1 LSKRKN
7 RLRELYHGES
17 RTAVRFQATWLIFD
31 ALLIA
36 FFMVSP
42 FLERGPAFLVLDYAI
57 AVVLAL
63 DLIVRAWAYGS
74 FLKWVARPIVWAD
87 FAVLLS
93 LIVPV
98 YAANLGFLRIL
109 RAYSLVNGTSFWRV
123 APKRWRRYSETVKAL
138 ANLIVFVFMMTALV
152 HTLFAARVPALNSF
166 MDSLYFTATS
176 LTTTGY
182 GDIVLPGFWGRAIS
196 VLIMIG
202 GVTLFFRLVHVA
214 MRTPKIRY
222 PCPSCGL
229 QRHEPD
235 AAHCKACGEPLAIR
249 YDND

>member
-1 LSKRKN
+1 
-7 RLRELYHGES
+7 
-17 RTAVRFQATWLIFD
+17 
-31 ALLIA
+31 
-36 FFMVSP
+36 
-42 FLERGPAFLVLDYAI
+42 
-57 AVVLAL
+57 
-63 DLIVRAWAYGS
+63 
-74 FLKWVARPIVWAD
+74 
-87 FAVLLS
+87 
-93 LIVPV
+93 
-98 YAANLGFLRIL
+98 
-109 RAYSLVNGTSFWRV
+109 
-123 APKRWRRYSETVKAL
+123 
-138 ANLIVFVFMMTALV
+138 
-152 HTLFAARVPALNSF
+152 